1 VEDGDEEELE
11 EAEIE
16 RFLDPLDFSSDAD
29 STVVSAGPSATIDAA
44 STGLKSTAN
53 KVEKDHDKDLAAAKP
68 KGKTR
73 RASTAASA
81 SSGNTIKAKSADLG
95 GDDKAAAKGGSEKD
109 RRASAQYPIGTEV
122 SKDFGGVGKFIRQSE
137 QIFSMYLPLDLS
149 CRVHDLFIH
158 SSHAKVIPTLSIMA
172 QPIEVKLSRMMI
184 PLVFTGSD
192 IPMVTRRIW
201 IPRK

>member
-1 VEDGDEEELE
+1 MEDGDEEELE

-16 RFLDPLDFSSDAD
+16 RFLDPLDCSSDAD
-29 STVVSAGPSATIDAA
+29 STVVSAGPSATIDVA
-44 STGLKSTAN
+44 STDLKSAAN

-73 RASTAASA
+73 RANTAASA
-81 SSGNTIKAKSADLG
+81 SSGNTIKAKSADH
-95 GDDKAAAKGGSEKD
+95 GSEKN

-122 SKDFGGVGKFIRQSE
+122 SKDFEGVGKFIRQSE
-137 QIFSMYLPLDLS
+137 QIFSMYFPLDPS
-149 CRVHDLFIH
+149 CRVHDLFIY

-184 PLVFTGSD
+184 PLDFTGSD